1 MGKKFKKGDKVRYKY
16 DDGTWIEMQL
26 NSWDEGVVAKDCVD
40 DDVLL
45 RFDVC
50 EELGTDEIELVEPAD
65 PKADFLSELKGLLE
79 KYDAGIKVDFDQ
91 SDEIY
96 TTMIYVGGDSVE
108 YDFTNVINKYNVLD
122 YKK

>member
-40 DDVLL
+40 DDVLV

-50 EELGTDEIELVEPAD
+50 EGLGTDEIELIEPAD

-96 TTMIYVGGDSVE
+96 TTMIYVDGDSVE

>member
-1 MGKKFKKGDKVRYKY
+1 MATD
-16 DDGTWIEMQL
+16 
-26 NSWDEGVVAKDCVD
+26 VD
-40 DDVLL
+40 DLSS
-45 RFDVC
+45 
-50 EELGTDEIELVEPAD
+50 EITLHCSTFIDNDDLELVEPAD

>member
-1 MGKKFKKGDKVRYKY
+1 MVTD
-16 DDGTWIEMQL
+16 
-26 NSWDEGVVAKDCVD
+26 VD
-40 DDVLL
+40 DLSS
-45 RFDVC
+45 
-50 EELGTDEIELVEPAD
+50 EITLHCSTFIDNDDLELVEPAD